1 MGCKCK
7 TCGCKDLTA
16 SRIIE
21 QMDDTRKPF
30 VDTKVDT
37 NTRIR
42 NFHPQY
48 EDHLFKWH
56 WDDEDRCIE
65 ATGEN
70 DWQFQFDDEL
80 PQSLE
85 PNKIIMIPKGIY
97 HRLIKG
103 SNILTIKI
111 SAVPN

>member
-1 MGCKCK
+1 MCCKNCK
-7 TCGCKDLTA
+7 CKDLTA

-30 VDTKVDT
+30 VDTKVDK

-56 WDDEDRCIE
+56 WDDEDRWIE

-70 DWQFQFDDEL
+70 DWL
-80 PQSLE
+80 VL
-85 PNKIIMIPKGIY
+85 K
-97 HRLIKG
+97 
-103 SNILTIKI
+103 ILTIMKE
-111 SAVPN
+111 AVVV